1 VRQGLT
7 RGSLWGWD
15 TREGN
20 KHSLPM
26 GGQTGGVC
34 SRTAAR
40 SLPRMRRVRQFCAPR
55 AQFSDILLD
64 CAPGSTS
71 PAIFLD
77 CAPGGTH
84 IAGLCS
90 REHKYCLIVLPGAQ
104 VSLDCAPGSTNTAGF
119 SSREHIYIYVLGCAG
134 FAKKGIVAAPVQFPE
149 ASRGLGKLL
158 QAHQVRTGA
167 LGAHR
172 HLSMRVC
179 AFRCSIQR
187 CCLFLKIHLC
197 QRCRVDS
204 TTS

>member
-1 VRQGLT
+1 
-7 RGSLWGWD
+7 
-15 TREGN
+15 
-20 KHSLPM
+20 
-26 GGQTGGVC
+26 
-34 SRTAAR
+34 
-40 SLPRMRRVRQFCAPR
+40 VRQFCAPR